1 MSQMQINTLGLE
13 KIVINTGLGRL
24 SQQANFED
32 KVLPEIIKDF
42 ALITGQKPA
51 SRPARLSIAG
61 FKLRAG
67 TVVGLKVTLR
77 GRRMQQFL
85 ERLNKIALARVRD
98 FRGISLNS
106 VDKNGNLTIGI
117 KEHTIFPEISP
128 EASRYDFGLEVTVVP
143 KNKGREKAIEL
154 YRELGIPL
162 KKS

>member
-1 MSQMQINTLGLE
+1 MQNSALE
-13 KIVINTGLGRL
+13 KIVINSGVGRL
-24 SQQANFED
+24 SQQANFEE
-32 KVLPEIIKDF
+32 KILPELMRDF

-51 SRPARLSIAG
+51 ARQARQSIAG

-77 GRRMQQFL
+77 GRRMQEFL
-85 ERLNKIALARVRD
+85 ERLSKVALARVRD
-98 FRGISLNS
+98 FRGVDLKN

-117 KEHTIFPEISP
+117 KEHTVFPEVSP
-128 EASRYDFGLEVTVVP
+128 ETSRYDFGLEVTMVP
-143 KNKGREKAIEL
+143 KVKGREKAIEL